1 MTTARCLRAV
11 FIQGER
17 MMRVMLVEDDARLAE
32 LVMEYLNNYEFAVE
46 LVTRGDEALARF
58 QASLPD
64 LVVLDLMLPGTDG
77 MVVCRQ
83 LRAVSDVPILILT
96 AREDSY
102 DEVSG
107 LEQGADDFVNKPVQ
121 PRVLLARLRA
131 LARRRLPAAPDPAP
145 QEPAAPSGHDDT
157 PVYDFGAL
165 HIATADRSVVWRGQE
180 CVLSNTE
187 YKLLLVL
194 VESAGRVL
202 SRDALLK
209 KMRGIEFDGL
219 DRSIDNA
226 ISKLRRRFDDVDS
239 SKIKTVWGEG
249 YLFSPSAWN

>member
-1 MTTARCLRAV
+1 M
-11 FIQGER
+11 F
-17 MMRVMLVEDDARLAE
+17 RVLLVEDDLRLAQ
-32 LVMEYLNNYEFAVE
+32 LVTEYLSAYEFSVS
-46 LVTRGDEALARF
+46 LCTRGDTALEQFRVDA
-58 QASLPD
+58 PD
-64 LVVLDLMLPGTDG
+64 IVVLDLMLPGLDG
-77 MVVCRQ
+77 MVVCRKI
-83 LRAVSDVPILILT
+83 REISEVPILILT

-131 LARRRLPAAPDPAP
+131 LLRRANGRPEAEP
-145 QEPAAPSGHDDT
+145 QSL
-157 PVYDFGAL
+157 VFGAL
-165 HIATADRSVVWRGQE
+165 AITTSDRSVTWRGQI

-194 VESAGRVL
+194 AESAGHVL

-219 DRSIDNA
+219 DRSIDNC
-226 ISKLRRRFDDVDS
+226 ISKLRRKFDDADS
-239 SKIKTVWGEG
+239 EKIKTVWGEG
-249 YLFSPSAWN
+249 YLFSPSAWA

>member
-1 MTTARCLRAV
+1 
-11 FIQGER
+11 
-17 MMRVMLVEDDARLAE
+17 MLVEDDARLAE
-32 LVMEYLNNYEFAVE
+32 LVTEYLSGYEFSVE
-46 LVTRGDEALARF
+46 LVTRGDAALERF
-58 QASLPD
+58 RESAPD
-64 LVVLDLMLPGTDG
+64 VVVLDLMLPGLDG

-83 LRAVSDVPILILT
+83 LRELSELPILILT

-102 DEVSG
+102 DEVSV

-131 LARRRLPAAPDPAP
+131 LLRRTQARQAGDAGLL
-145 QEPAAPSGHDDT
+145 E
-157 PVYDFGAL
+157 FGAL
-165 HIATADRSVVWRGQE
+165 RIVTGDRSVSWRGQP

-194 VESAGRVL
+194 AEAAGRVL

-219 DRSIDNA
+219 DRSIDNC
-226 ISKLRRRFDDVDS
+226 ISKLRRKFDDAES
-239 SKIKTVWGEG
+239 EKIKTVWGEG
-249 YLFSPSAWN
+249 YLFSPSAWG

>member
-1 MTTARCLRAV
+1 MY
-11 FIQGER
+11 
-17 MMRVMLVEDDARLAE
+17 RVMLVEDDARLAE
-32 LVMEYLNNYEFAVE
+32 LVTEYLSGYEFSVD
-46 LVTRGDEALARF
+46 LVTRGDAALDRF
-58 QASLPD
+58 KELSPD
-64 LVVLDLMLPGTDG
+64 VVVLDLMLPGLDG

-83 LRAVSDVPILILT
+83 LRELSDVPILILT

-131 LARRRLPAAPDPAP
+131 LMRRTQAKSGGDARVL
-145 QEPAAPSGHDDT
+145 Q
-157 PVYDFGAL
+157 FGAL
-165 HIATADRSVVWRGQE
+165 RIATSDRSVVWRGQP

-194 VESAGRVL
+194 AEAAGRVL

-219 DRSIDNA
+219 DRSIDNC
-226 ISKLRRRFDDVDS
+226 ISKLRRKFDDIDS
-239 SKIKTVWGEG
+239 EKIQTVWGEG

>member
-1 MTTARCLRAV
+1 MY
-11 FIQGER
+11 
-17 MMRVMLVEDDARLAE
+17 RVLLVEDDPRLAE
-32 LVMEYLNNYEFAVE
+32 LVMEYLSGYEFSVE
-46 LVTRGDEALARF
+46 LVTRGDTALAHF
-58 QASLPD
+58 KQSAPD
-64 LVVLDLMLPGTDG
+64 IVVLDLMLPGMDG

-83 LRAVSDVPILILT
+83 IREQSDVPILILT

-131 LARRRLPAAPDPAP
+131 LLRRTQLKSADSRAL
-145 QEPAAPSGHDDT
+145 E
-157 PVYDFGAL
+157 FGGLRIMAN
-165 HIATADRSVVWRGQE
+165 DRSVTWHGQA

-194 VESAGRVL
+194 AEAAGRVL
-202 SRDALLK
+202 SRDELLK

-219 DRSIDNA
+219 DRSIDNC
-226 ISKLRRRFDDVDS
+226 ISKLRRKFDDNES
-239 SKIKTVWGEG
+239 EKIKTVWGEG

>member
-1 MTTARCLRAV
+1 MH
-11 FIQGER
+11 
-17 MMRVMLVEDDARLAE
+17 RVMLVEDDARLAE
-32 LVMEYLNNYEFAVE
+32 LVSEYLSSYEFAVD
-46 LVTRGDEALARF
+46 LVTRGDVALERF
-58 QASLPD
+58 KELSPD
-64 LVVLDLMLPGTDG
+64 VVTLDLMLPGLDG

-83 LRAVSDVPILILT
+83 IREHSDVPILILT

-131 LARRRLPAAPDPAP
+131 LMRRAQAKSGVDARIL
-145 QEPAAPSGHDDT
+145 Q
-157 PVYDFGAL
+157 FGAL
-165 HIATADRSVVWRGQE
+165 RIVTSDRSVVWRGQP
-180 CVLSNTE
+180 CILSNTE

-194 VESAGRVL
+194 AEAAGRVL

-219 DRSIDNA
+219 DRSIDNC
-226 ISKLRRRFDDVDS
+226 ISKLRRKFDDADS
-239 SKIKTVWGEG
+239 EKIKTVWGEG

>member
-1 MTTARCLRAV
+1 
-11 FIQGER
+11 
-17 MMRVMLVEDDARLAE
+17 MLVEDDARLAE
-32 LVMEYLNNYEFAVE
+32 LVTEYLSGYEFAVD
-46 LVTRGDEALARF
+46 LVTRGDAALERF
-58 QASLPD
+58 KTLSPD
-64 LVVLDLMLPGTDG
+64 VVVLDLMLPGLDG

-83 LRAVSDVPILILT
+83 IREVSEVPILILT

-131 LARRRLPAAPDPAP
+131 LMRRTQAKGGADSRVL
-145 QEPAAPSGHDDT
+145 Q
-157 PVYDFGAL
+157 FGSL
-165 HIATADRSVVWRGQE
+165 RIVTSDRSVSWRGE
-180 CVLSNTE
+180 PCVLSNTE

-194 VESAGRVL
+194 AEAAGRVL

-219 DRSIDNA
+219 DRSIDNC
-226 ISKLRRRFDDVDS
+226 ISKLRRKFDDAES
-239 SKIKTVWGEG
+239 EKIKTVWGEG

>member
-1 MTTARCLRAV
+1 
-11 FIQGER
+11 
-17 MMRVMLVEDDARLAE
+17 
-32 LVMEYLNNYEFAVE
+32 
-46 LVTRGDEALARF
+46 
-58 QASLPD
+58 
-64 LVVLDLMLPGTDG
+64 VLDLMLPGMDG

-83 LRAVSDVPILILT
+83 IRDLSDVPILILT

-131 LARRRLPAAPDPAP
+131 LLRRTQPRAGVDARVL
-145 QEPAAPSGHDDT
+145 E
-157 PVYDFGAL
+157 FGAL
-165 HIATADRSVVWRGQE
+165 RILTTDRSVSWRGQP
-180 CVLSNTE
+180 CMLSNTE

-194 VESAGRVL
+194 AEAAGRVL
-202 SRDALLK
+202 SRDELLK

-219 DRSIDNA
+219 DRSIDNS
-226 ISKLRRRFDDVDS
+226 ISKLRRKFDDNTS
-239 SKIKTVWGEG
+239 EKIKTVWGEG

>member
-1 MTTARCLRAV
+1 M
-11 FIQGER
+11 F
-17 MMRVMLVEDDARLAE
+17 RVMLVEDDARLAE
-32 LVMEYLNNYEFAVE
+32 LVTEYLSGYEFAVE
-46 LVTRGDEALARF
+46 VVTRGDTALERF
-58 QASLPD
+58 REIAPD
-64 LVVLDLMLPGTDG
+64 AVVLDLMLPGLDG

-83 LRAVSDVPILILT
+83 LRELSEVPILILT

-131 LARRRLPAAPDPAP
+131 LMRRA
-145 QEPAAPSGHDDT
+145 SGRAGADGQAL
-157 PVYDFGAL
+157 VFGAL
-165 HIATADRSVVWRGQE
+165 SITPSDRKVSWRGE
-180 CVLSNTE
+180 PCILSNTE

-194 VESAGRVL
+194 AESAGQVL

-219 DRSIDNA
+219 DRSIDNS
-226 ISKLRRRFDDVDS
+226 ISKLRRKFDDAES
-239 SKIKTVWGEG
+239 EKIKTVWGEG
-249 YLFSPSAWN
+249 YLFSPSAWA

>member
-1 MTTARCLRAV
+1 MY
-11 FIQGER
+11 
-17 MMRVMLVEDDARLAE
+17 RVMLVEDDARLAE
-32 LVMEYLNNYEFAVE
+32 LVTEYLSGYEFAVD
-46 LVTRGDEALARF
+46 LVTRGDQALERF
-58 QASLPD
+58 KSLSPD
-64 LVVLDLMLPGTDG
+64 VVVLDLMLPGLDG

-83 LRAVSDVPILILT
+83 IREMSEVPILILT

-131 LARRRLPAAPDPAP
+131 LMRRTAQAK
-145 QEPAAPSGHDDT
+145 SGADSR
-157 PVYDFGAL
+157 VLQFGAL
-165 HIATADRSVVWRGQE
+165 RIVTTDRSVVWRGE
-180 CVLSNTE
+180 PCVLSNTE

-194 VESAGRVL
+194 AEAAGRVL

-219 DRSIDNA
+219 DRSIDNC
-226 ISKLRRRFDDVDS
+226 ISKLRRKFEDTDS
-239 SKIKTVWGEG
+239 EKIKTVWGEG

>member
-1 MTTARCLRAV
+1 MY
-11 FIQGER
+11 
-17 MMRVMLVEDDARLAE
+17 RVLLVEDDPRLAE
-32 LVMEYLNNYEFAVE
+32 LVTEYLSGYEFTVE
-46 LVTRGDEALARF
+46 LATRGDVALDSF
-58 QASLPD
+58 KDSKPD
-64 LVVLDLMLPGTDG
+64 LVVLDLMLPGMDG

-83 LRAVSDVPILILT
+83 IRDISDVPILILT
-96 AREDSY
+96 AREDTY

-131 LARRRLPAAPDPAP
+131 LLRRSQPKS
-145 QEPAAPSGHDDT
+145 SGDSR
-157 PVYDFGAL
+157 VLEFGAL
-165 HIATADRSVVWRGQE
+165 RIVTTDRSVSWRGEQ

-194 VESAGRVL
+194 AEAAGRVL
-202 SRDALLK
+202 SRDELLK

-219 DRSIDNA
+219 DRSIDNS
-226 ISKLRRRFDDVDS
+226 ISKLRRKFDDAVS
-239 SKIKTVWGEG
+239 EKIKTVWGEG

>member
-1 MTTARCLRAV
+1 MY
-11 FIQGER
+11 
-17 MMRVMLVEDDARLAE
+17 RVMLVEDDARLAE
-32 LVMEYLNNYEFAVE
+32 LVMEYLSGYEFSVD
-46 LVTRGDEALARF
+46 LVTRGDTALERF
-58 QASLPD
+58 KAAPPD
-64 LVVLDLMLPGTDG
+64 VVVLDLMLPGLDG
-77 MVVCRQ
+77 MVVCRRIRD
-83 LRAVSDVPILILT
+83 LSDVPILILT

-131 LARRRLPAAPDPAP
+131 LLRRTQGKPGLDAGVL
-145 QEPAAPSGHDDT
+145 E
-157 PVYDFGAL
+157 FGAL
-165 HIATADRSVVWRGQE
+165 RIVGGDRSVSWRGQP

-194 VESAGRVL
+194 AEAAGRVL

-219 DRSIDNA
+219 DRSIDNC
-226 ISKLRRRFDDVDS
+226 ISKLRRKFDDAES
-239 SKIKTVWGEG
+239 EKIKTVWGEG

>member
-1 MTTARCLRAV
+1 MY
-11 FIQGER
+11 
-17 MMRVMLVEDDARLAE
+17 RVMLVEDDARLAE
-32 LVMEYLNNYEFAVE
+32 LVTEYLSGYEFAVD
-46 LVTRGDEALARF
+46 LVTRGDQALERF
-58 QASLPD
+58 KALSPD
-64 LVVLDLMLPGTDG
+64 VVVLDLMLPGLDG

-83 LRAVSDVPILILT
+83 IREMSEVPILILT

-131 LARRRLPAAPDPAP
+131 LMRRTAQTKGGADARIL
-145 QEPAAPSGHDDT
+145 Q
-157 PVYDFGAL
+157 FGAL
-165 HIATADRSVVWRGQE
+165 RIVTTDRSVVWRGE
-180 CVLSNTE
+180 PCVLSNTE

-194 VESAGRVL
+194 AEAAGRVL

-219 DRSIDNA
+219 DRSIDNC
-226 ISKLRRRFDDVDS
+226 ISKLRRKFEDADS
-239 SKIKTVWGEG
+239 EKIKTVWGEG

>member
-1 MTTARCLRAV
+1 MY
-11 FIQGER
+11 
-17 MMRVMLVEDDARLAE
+17 RVMLVEDDARLAE
-32 LVMEYLNNYEFAVE
+32 LVTEYLSGYEFSVD
-46 LVTRGDEALARF
+46 LVTRGDQAVDRFKAL
-58 QASLPD
+58 SPD
-64 LVVLDLMLPGTDG
+64 VVVLDLMLPGLDG

-83 LRAVSDVPILILT
+83 IRDQSDVPILILT

-131 LARRRLPAAPDPAP
+131 LMRRSQGKNGLDSRVL
-145 QEPAAPSGHDDT
+145 E
-157 PVYDFGAL
+157 FGTL
-165 HIATADRSVVWRGQE
+165 RISTNDRSVSWRGQP

-194 VESAGRVL
+194 AESAGRVL

-219 DRSIDNA
+219 DRSIDNS
-226 ISKLRRRFDDVDS
+226 ISKLRRKFEDTDS
-239 SKIKTVWGEG
+239 EKIKTVWGEG

>member
-1 MTTARCLRAV
+1 MV
-11 FIQGER
+11 
-17 MMRVMLVEDDARLAE
+17 
-32 LVMEYLNNYEFAVE
+32 EYLSAYEFTVD
-46 LVTRGDEALARF
+46 LVTRGDTALESF
-58 QASLPD
+58 KTLQPD
-64 LVVLDLMLPGTDG
+64 GVVLDLMLPGLDG

-83 LRAVSDVPILILT
+83 IREVSEVPILILT

-121 PRVLLARLRA
+121 PRILLARLRA
-131 LARRRLPAAPDPAP
+131 LMRRNQGKPEPDT
-145 QEPAAPSGHDDT
+145 QTMH
-157 PVYDFGAL
+157 FGAL
-165 HIATADRSVVWRGQE
+165 CIAASDRSVTWRGQP

-194 VESAGRVL
+194 AEAAGQVL

-219 DRSIDNA
+219 DRSIDNC
-226 ISKLRRRFDDVDS
+226 ISKLRKKFDDIDS
-239 SKIKTVWGEG
+239 EKIKTVWGEG
-249 YLFSPSAWN
+249 YLFSPSAWA

>member
-1 MTTARCLRAV
+1 MY
-11 FIQGER
+11 
-17 MMRVMLVEDDARLAE
+17 RVMLVEDDARLAE
-32 LVMEYLNNYEFAVE
+32 LVTEYLSGYEFAVD
-46 LVTRGDEALARF
+46 LVTRGDAALARF
-58 QASLPD
+58 RELAPD
-64 LVVLDLMLPGTDG
+64 VVVLDLMLPGLDG

-83 LRAVSDVPILILT
+83 IREQSDVPILILT

-131 LARRRLPAAPDPAP
+131 LMRRTQAKAGVDARVL
-145 QEPAAPSGHDDT
+145 Q
-157 PVYDFGAL
+157 FGAL
-165 HIATADRSVVWRGQE
+165 RIVTSDRSVIWRGQT

-194 VESAGRVL
+194 AEAAGRVL

-219 DRSIDNA
+219 DRSIDNC
-226 ISKLRRRFDDVDS
+226 ISKLRRKFDDTES
-239 SKIKTVWGEG
+239 EKIKTVWGEG

>member
-1 MTTARCLRAV
+1 MNRRK
-11 FIQGER
+11 R
-17 MMRVMLVEDDARLAE
+17 MVRVMLVEDDARLAE
-32 LVMEYLNNYEFAVE
+32 LVMEYLNGYEFAVE
-46 LVTRGDEALARF
+46 LVPRGDEALARF
-58 QASLPD
+58 QASAPD

-131 LARRRLPAAPDPAP
+131 LARRRQVVAA
-145 QEPAAPSGHDDT
+145 EPAAPGTPPGTDAT
-157 PVYDFGAL
+157 PVYTFGAL
-165 HIATADRSVVWRGQE
+165 SIVTADRSVVWRGQE

-194 VESAGRVL
+194 AEAAGRVL

-226 ISKLRRRFDDVDS
+226 ISKLRRRFDDTDS

>member
-1 MTTARCLRAV
+1 
-11 FIQGER
+11 
-17 MMRVMLVEDDARLAE
+17 MLVEDDPRLAE
-32 LVMEYLNNYEFAVE
+32 LVTEYLSGYEFAVE
-46 LVTRGDEALARF
+46 LVTRGDLALERF
-58 QASLPD
+58 RAIAPD
-64 LVVLDLMLPGTDG
+64 VVVLDLMLPGLDG
-77 MVVCRQ
+77 MMVCRK
-83 LRAVSDVPILILT
+83 LRDMSDVPILILT

-131 LARRRLPAAPDPAP
+131 LLRRSLGKTSEARVL
-145 QEPAAPSGHDDT
+145 E
-157 PVYDFGAL
+157 FGTL
-165 HIATADRSVVWRGQE
+165 RISTTDRSVTWRGQP

-194 VESAGRVL
+194 AESAGRVL

-219 DRSIDNA
+219 DRSIDNS
-226 ISKLRRRFDDVDS
+226 ISKLRRKFDDADS
-239 SKIKTVWGEG
+239 EKIKTVWGEG

>member
-1 MTTARCLRAV
+1 MY
-11 FIQGER
+11 
-17 MMRVMLVEDDARLAE
+17 RVMLVEDDARLAE
-32 LVMEYLNNYEFAVE
+32 LVTEYLSGYEFAVD
-46 LVTRGDEALARF
+46 LVTRGDAAIERF
-58 QASLPD
+58 RANPPD
-64 LVVLDLMLPGTDG
+64 VVVLGLMLPGLDG
-77 MVVCRQ
+77 MVVCRRIRE
-83 LRAVSDVPILILT
+83 LSEVPILILT
-96 AREDSY
+96 AREDTY

-131 LARRRLPAAPDPAP
+131 LLRRTQSRAGADASVL
-145 QEPAAPSGHDDT
+145 Q
-157 PVYDFGAL
+157 FGAL
-165 HIATADRSVVWRGQE
+165 RIVTSDRSVTWRGQG

-194 VESAGRVL
+194 AEAAGQVL

-219 DRSIDNA
+219 DRSIDNC
-226 ISKLRRRFDDVDS
+226 ISKLRRKFDDTDS
-239 SKIKTVWGEG
+239 EKIKTVWGEG

>member
-1 MTTARCLRAV
+1 MV
-11 FIQGER
+11 
-17 MMRVMLVEDDARLAE
+17 RVMLVEDDARLAE
-32 LVMEYLNNYEFAVE
+32 LVMEYLNGYEFAVE

-58 QASLPD
+58 QASAPD

-131 LARRRLPAAPDPAP
+131 LARRRQVAAPDAA
-145 QEPAAPSGHDDT
+145 PAAIAPDAT
-157 PVYDFGAL
+157 PVYVFGAL
-165 HIATADRSVVWRGQE
+165 RVVTADRSVVWRGEE
-180 CVLSNTE
+180 CILSNTE

-194 VESAGRVL
+194 VESSGRVL

-226 ISKLRRRFDDVDS
+226 ISKLRRRFDDTDA